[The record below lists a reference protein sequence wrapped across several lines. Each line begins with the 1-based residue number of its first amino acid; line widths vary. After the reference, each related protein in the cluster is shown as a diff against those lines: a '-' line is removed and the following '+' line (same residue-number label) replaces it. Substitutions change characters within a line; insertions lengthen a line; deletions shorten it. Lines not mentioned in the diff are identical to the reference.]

1 MPIHYSQDEN
11 NIVTLTFDGAGSVK
25 VINLEFLRELDAHV
39 SRLTLDESLKGVILT
54 SAKDTF
60 VAGADIDMLYGATD
74 AAQVFQVT
82 QAFKATLRKLE
93 MLGKPVVAALNGSAL
108 GGGFEIALACQHRI
122 ALNKPKAQFGFPEVT
137 LGVLPAGGGITRMVR
152 LFGLQTALPYM
163 IEGTRL
169 NVHEA
174 LDAGWIDEIVA
185 MNGITTPDELMEHA
199 RAWIHANPRIEQPWD
214 RDGYRI
220 PGGDP
225 RRPQVMSQILPIAP
239 AMLRAKTH
247 RNYPAPEA
255 ILSAAVE
262 GAMVNFE
269 TATRIESRYFA
280 QLVTS
285 QTAKNMMTAFWY
297 QLNAIKAG
305 KSRPK
310 SEKREAKDEKR
321 EARGERREARD
332 EKREARGERREA
344 RGERREARDEK
355 REARDEKRE
364 ARGERQET
372 RKLGVLGAGF
382 MGHGIAYAST
392 MAGIDVVMKDVSQ
405 ERADAGKQKI
415 AALLDERVARG
426 KVSKEQKG
434 NILARIHA
442 TENVIDLAGCDL
454 IIEAVFEDRAVKASV
469 IRETGNVIGASVIFG
484 SNTSTLPITSLAAYS
499 ERPENFVGIHFFSP
513 VHKMPLV
520 EIIRGKQTS
529 DAAIAKAFDY
539 VLKIGKTP
547 IVVNDSRGFY
557 TSRVFG
563 MYVGEGMALLAE
575 GQHPRAIES
584 AGIAAGMAVGP
595 LAVSDEVN
603 IALIWHIRE
612 QTRKDFAAE
621 GKTLPSD
628 PSDHV
633 VDFMVNKVKRTGKLQ
648 GAGFYEYPSDAK
660 KFLWRELQKYFPPSD
675 TELPQTEMVDRLLF
689 VQALETARC
698 FQEGVLTSSADANI
712 GSIFGWSFAPYS
724 GGTLQYI
731 NAYGVE
737 KFVARARELAN
748 KYGERFRP
756 PELLVEKARKGETL

>member
-1 MPIHYSQDEN
+1 MAIHYSTDEQ
-11 NIVTLTFDGAGSVK
+11 NIVTLTFDSAGPVI
-25 VINLEFLRELDAHV
+25 VINLEFMREFDEV
-39 SRLTLDESLKGVILT
+39 TSRLTNDPSLLSGQAVSLQGVILT

-60 VAGADIDMLYGATD
+60 IAGADIDMLYGATD
-74 AAQVFQVT
+74 AAQVFEMT

-93 MLGKPVVAALNGSAL
+93 TCGKPVVAALNGSAL
-108 GGGFEIALACQHRI
+108 GGGFEIALACHHRI
-122 ALNKPKAQFGFPEVT
+122 ALNKGKAQFGFPEVT
-137 LGVLPAGGGITRMVR
+137 LGLLPAGGGITRMVR
-152 LFGLQTALPYM
+152 MFGLQTALPYLV
-163 IEGTRL
+163 EGNRL
-169 NVHEA
+169 NVNEA
-174 LDAGWIDEIVA
+174 LDAGWLDEIVSS
-185 MNGITTPDELMEHA
+185 PDELMEHA
-199 RAWIHANPRIEQPWD
+199 RAWILANPRVEQPWD
-214 RDGYRI
+214 RVGYRI

-285 QTAKNMMTAFWY
+285 QIAKNMMTAFWY
-297 QLNAIKAG
+297 QLNAIKG
-305 KSRPK
+305 GRSRPK
-310 SEKREAKDEKR
+310 AEKR
-321 EARGERREARD
+321 
-332 EKREARGERREA
+332 
-344 RGERREARDEK
+344 
-355 REARDEKRE
+355 
-364 ARGERQET
+364 ET
-372 RKLGVLGAGF
+372 RKLGILGAGF
-382 MGHGIAYAST
+382 MGQGIAYVSAL
-392 MAGIDVVMKDVSQ
+392 AGIDVVLKDVSM

-426 KVSKEQKG
+426 KMTGDSRLET
-434 NILARIHA
+434 LERIRA
-442 TENVIDLAGCDL
+442 TDDVNDFADCDL
-454 IIEAVFEDRAVKASV
+454 IIEAVFEDREVKASV
-469 IRETGNVIGASVIFG
+469 IGETSNVIASDAIFG
-484 SNTSTLPITSLAAYS
+484 SNTSTLPITGLAS
-499 ERPENFVGIHFFSP
+499 RFSHPENFVGIHFFSP

-529 DAAIAKAFDY
+529 DVAIAKAFDY

-563 MYVGEGMALLAE
+563 TYVREGMALLAE

-603 IALIWHIRE
+603 IGLIWHIRE
-612 QTRKDFAAE
+612 QTRKDFEAE
-621 GKTLPSD
+621 GRIVPSD
-628 PSDHV
+628 PSDRV

-648 GAGFYEYPSDAK
+648 GAGFYEYPKDDK
-660 KFLWRELQKYFPPSD
+660 KFLWRELQNHFPP
-675 TELPQTEMVDRLLF
+675 TRAELSQDEMKERLLF

-698 FQEGVLTSSADANI
+698 FQEGVLMSSADANI

-724 GGTLQYI
+724 GGTLQFI

-737 KFVARARELAN
+737 KFAARARELAE
-748 KYGERFRP
+748 KYGARFEP
-756 PELLVEKARKGETL
+756 PDLLIEKAQKGESL